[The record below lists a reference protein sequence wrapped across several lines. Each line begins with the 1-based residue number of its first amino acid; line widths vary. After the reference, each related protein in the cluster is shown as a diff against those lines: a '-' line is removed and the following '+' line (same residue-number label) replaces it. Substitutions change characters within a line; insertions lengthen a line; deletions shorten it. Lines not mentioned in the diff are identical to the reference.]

1 MKKLLTII
9 LVVALIGCTGLKR
22 RGLQKEINA
31 YEGDGDIEFLVR
43 LHSSEKETHGYA
55 LQLPKFVVDAKIK
68 REYKLTGLPLWD
80 QIAKI
85 ELATFVPIF
94 WMPIEEANRK
104 APIIPREHKIS
115 CRLIEMATGRIIAE
129 FHGEAAELHGSRTL
143 QFTRATFI
151 RHMFEVD
158 LRNIQSAKNLQL
170 IIEYDPGGMPI
181 EAEMQVILIVDA
193 PSA

>member
-1 MKKLLTII
+1 MKKLLAII
-9 LVVALIGCTGLKR
+9 LVVALIGCTGFARK
-22 RGLQKEINA
+22 GPQKEINA

-43 LHSSEKETHGYA
+43 LHRSVRETHGYA
-55 LQLPKFVVDAKIK
+55 LQLPKFVADAKIK

-94 WMPIEEANRK
+94 WMPIKEANRK
-104 APIIPREHKIS
+104 APIIPKEHKVS
-115 CRLIEMATGRIIAE
+115 CKLIEMATGKIITE
-129 FHGEAAELHGSRTL
+129 FRGEVATLDGSHTL
-143 QFTRATFI
+143 QFNGATFI
-151 RHMFEVD
+151 RHMFRVD
-158 LRNIQSAKNLQL
+158 LGNVQSAKNLQL
-170 IIEYDPGGMPI
+170 ILEYDPDGMPL